1 MKSRARIL
9 VVDDEPLMRRMVRGI
24 LVGKAYCVETA
35 SDVADALEKLAKSP
49 FDIVVTDLRM
59 PQTDGFE
66 LLAQVKQRWPGI
78 GVIVMTGF
86 GDAKTPDRARDK
98 GADEYITKPFNARE
112 IEVIVE
118 RVCWRRMVL
127 QGVSKPTPSMPAHA
141 APAKPCTPRTG
152 SMLQAAG

>member
-9 VVDDEPLMRRMVRGI
+9 VVDDEPLMHKLVRGI
-24 LVGKAYCVETA
+24 LVGKGYCVETA
-35 SDVADALEKLAKSP
+35 GDATNALDKLAKSG
-49 FDIVVTDLRM
+49 FDIVITDLRM

-66 LLAQVKQRWPGI
+66 LLAKIKGQWPDV

-86 GDAKTPDRARDK
+86 GDARTPDRALAK
-98 GADEYITKPFNARE
+98 GADEYITKPFNVRE

-127 QGVSKPTPSMPAHA
+127 QGLRKPVPS
-141 APAKPCTPRTG
+141 TD
-152 SMLQAAG
+152 SAAGPARPLEQQKNNEIQPVH

>member
-1 MKSRARIL
+1 MKSRARVL
-9 VVDDEPLMRRMVRGI
+9 VVDDEPLMRKLVRGV
-24 LVGKAYCVETA
+24 LVGKGYCVETA
-35 SDVADALEKLAKSP
+35 GGVTDALDKLAKSG

-59 PQTDGFE
+59 PEIDGFE
-66 LLAQVKQRWPGI
+66 LLARVKRHWPNV

-86 GDAKTPDRARDK
+86 GDAKTPDRARAK

-127 QGVSKPTPSMPAHA
+127 QGTGAPPLPASGQTISASKAGKSD
-141 APAKPCTPRTG
+141 K
-152 SMLQAAG
+152 SKLQPVH

>member
-1 MKSRARIL
+1 MKSRARVL
-9 VVDDEPLMRRMVRGI
+9 VVDDEPLMRKMVRAI
-24 LVGKAYCVETA
+24 LVGKGYCVETA
-35 SDVADALEKLAKSP
+35 GGAADALDKLARSG

-59 PQTDGFE
+59 PEIDGFE
-66 LLAQVKQRWPGI
+66 ILARVKQQWPNV

-86 GDAKTPDRARDK
+86 GDAKTPDRARAK

-127 QGVSKPTPSMPAHA
+127 QGAG
-141 APAKPCTPRTG
+141 APPLPIADQTG
-152 SMLQAAG
+152 SGKASSQPKRSKLHPVH